1 MGSHEYLFNVA
12 MSCSG
17 CSGAVNRALN
27 KLEGMCS
34 RHESLF
40 GVGNVLMIC
49 IGVNDVKITLESQ
62 EVVVKTN
69 GDVSYDAVLNQIKK
83 SGKEVRSGEVIA

>member
-1 MGSHEYLFNVA
+1 MLR
-12 MSCSG
+12 C
-17 CSGAVNRALN
+17 RAQ
-27 KLEGMCS
+27 GDPAPS
-34 RHESLF
+34 
-40 GVGNVLMIC
+40 
-49 IGVNDVKITLESQ
+49 IGLSINLKVCVNDVKITLESQ

>member
-27 KLEGMCS
+27 KLEG
-34 RHESLF
+34 
-40 GVGNVLMIC
+40 
-49 IGVNDVKITLESQ
+49 VNDVKITFESQ

-69 GDVSYDAVLNQIKK
+69 GDVSYDAILNQIKK

>member
-27 KLEGMCS
+27 KLE
-34 RHESLF
+34 
-40 GVGNVLMIC
+40 
-49 IGVNDVKITLESQ
+49 GVNDVKITLESQ